1 MIHEF
6 AHFLRPT
13 RLRTVAIAVLG
24 VLIGAACENSTEPVA
39 TTGPIDTPA
48 AANEDSAVALAG
60 AADPAFAT
68 NSYSGIPFGPFGLW
82 SSYTTVYSGPSP
94 FTASHS
100 FVDASG
106 IVTLINSARQK
117 RQRLL
122 LAMTGGG
129 SHRYTT
135 NGKFDLAKWKNKMSS
150 FNTATIRNAV
160 AAAVADGTIIGNSMI
175 DEPETPR
182 WGGNITKPM
191 LDGMAA
197 YAKSMFPTLPMGVN
211 HGGGG
216 YKWRTSE
223 RFQKV
228 DYAMN
233 NYTWRMG
240 DAAAWR
246 NAVLA
251 QDARDGVKTAF
262 SLNILGG
269 GVQDKDGTWNCTSAG
284 QAGRG
289 PYAPTCRMTPDQVR
303 TWGRTIG
310 PSGCALAMWTY
321 DYAYITKTANQSAFR
336 DVASTMAS
344 KPRPSC
350 RRS

>member
-1 MIHEF
+1 
-6 AHFLRPT
+6 
-13 RLRTVAIAVLG
+13 
-24 VLIGAACENSTEPVA
+24 
-39 TTGPIDTPA
+39 
-48 AANEDSAVALAG
+48 
-60 AADPAFAT
+60 
-68 NSYSGIPFGPFGLW
+68 
-82 SSYTTVYSGPSP
+82 
-94 FTASHS
+94 
-100 FVDASG
+100 
-106 IVTLINSARQK
+106 
-117 RQRLL
+117 
-122 LAMTGGG
+122 
-129 SHRYTT
+129 
-135 NGKFDLAKWKNKMSS
+135 
-150 FNTATIRNAV
+150 
-160 AAAVADGTIIGNSMI
+160 
-175 DEPETPR
+175 
-182 WGGNITKPM
+182 
-191 LDGMAA
+191 MAA

-216 YKWRTSE
+216 HKWRTWE

-269 GVQDKDGTWNCTSAG
+269 GVQDKDGYWNCTSAG

-303 TWGRTIG
+303 TWGRLIG

-321 DYAYITKTANQSAFR
+321 DYAYITKSDNQSAFK